1 MQNLC
6 NKEMRVCLK
15 GGGFCFCVLPTAC
28 CLLHFEV
35 PQVQRAGPAL
45 PLPTAFCLLLTAYC
59 LPRSEFKRNP
69 GGQT

>member
-6 NKEMRVCLK
+6 TTEMGDCLN
-15 GGGFCFCVLPTAC
+15 GRGFCVRLLLTAC

-45 PLPTAFCLLLTAYC
+45 LLPTAYCLLLTAYC
-59 LPRSEFKRNP
+59 LLHSEFRRNP
-69 GGQT
+69 GGRT